1 LLRREEFGNVT
12 SRLPWDSNLPR
23 LIRCLL
29 IVAASAVMN
38 SSAQALPTFDQI
50 VVFGD
55 SLSDNGNAGR
65 ASNGAVWVEHLATR
79 FGFMLEP
86 DGRVQLCGWWGSS

>member
-1 LLRREEFGNVT
+1 LDHRACLLRRKEFGNVM

-23 LIRCLL
+23 LIRCLI
-29 IVAASAVMN
+29 IVAASAVVN

-65 ASNGAVWVEHLATR
+65 ASNGPVWVEP
-79 FGFMLEP
+79 EP
-86 DGRVQLCGWWGSS
+86 GRSTNSRKTV